1 MEYQTGSYTRTC
13 VPSYKPLLCSKSAW
27 SELKPLGLVRCPPKP
42 RIIVSA
48 KAAPPAYL
56 SIEGHEKCIDS
67 YSNGQYSVRCL
78 PETRPDACS
87 TIVWDR
93 VRDTFNGLPCPE
105 ESETANQ
112 LGGIP
117 PAYLSVDGFRDC
129 LDIFNAS
136 SSHSEHCLPATR
148 PFKCKAESWNKLK
161 HEGFFKGVKCP
172 LTGLP
177 PAYLSIEGYKKCL
190 ATFQVTYKIL

>member
-27 SELKPLGLVRCPPKP
+27 SELKSLGLVQCPPKP
-42 RIIVSA
+42 RIIVST

-56 SIEGHEKCIDS
+56 SIEGHENCLDS

-78 PETRPDACS
+78 PETRPDECS
-87 TIVWDR
+87 AVVWDR
-93 VRDTFNGLPCPE
+93 VKDTFNGLPCPA
-105 ESETANQ
+105 ESEIANQ
-112 LGGIP
+112 LSGVP

-148 PFKCKAESWNKLK
+148 PFKCKAASWSKLK
-161 HEGFFKGVKCP
+161 HEGIFTGVRCP

-190 ATFQVTYKIL
+190 ATFQVTYKIS